1 MSKQAG
7 ELRRNRSRKE
17 ADELAAEYEASGLT
31 QQAFSKLK
39 GIALKTLSR
48 YVVRHRRGLRT
59 TGGVGRLVAVKVKEQ
74 AKSGAELTLVLTAG
88 QRIEVRPGFD
98 GETLQRLLA
107 VVERS

>member
-7 ELRRNRSRKE
+7 GPRRNRSRKE
-17 ADELAAEYEASGLT
+17 ADQLAAEYEASGLT
-31 QQAFSKLK
+31 QQAFGKLK

-48 YVVRHRRGLRT
+48 YVVRHRRDACNV
-59 TGGVGRLVAVKVKEQ
+59 GGPGRLVAVKVKEQ
-74 AKSGAELTLVLTAG
+74 NRSGGELTLVLAAG